1 MCICVYCTC
10 TVLHPVLIHI
20 WWDMMHTVAKDQ
32 RNCLGQI
39 FNAGTIQEQCKLISW
54 SKSKLQCLL
63 DSRTSRVCTGIRFL
77 IQISNIFIFTINH
90 WALPPYVLAL
100 NRKDPDFS
108 KLEPINIPAAMG
120 LGHWDG
126 SCWSSWC
133 CPFLLTWYLEPHW
146 GATARCLVI

>member
-1 MCICVYCTC
+1 MCTCNYCICICVYMYCTASC
-10 TVLHPVLIHI
+10 AYTY
-20 WWDMMHTVAKDQ
+20 MMRYDAHCSK
-32 RNCLGQI
+32 RSI
-39 FNAGTIQEQCKLISW
+39 KEMQEQCKLISW
-54 SKSKLQCLL
+54 SKSKLQRLL
-63 DSRTSRVCTGIRFL
+63 DSRTSRVCTGICFL

-126 SCWSSWC
+126 SFWSSWC
-133 CPFLLTWYLEPHW
+133 CPFFWLDIWNLT
-146 GATARCLVI
+146 GVQRQDV